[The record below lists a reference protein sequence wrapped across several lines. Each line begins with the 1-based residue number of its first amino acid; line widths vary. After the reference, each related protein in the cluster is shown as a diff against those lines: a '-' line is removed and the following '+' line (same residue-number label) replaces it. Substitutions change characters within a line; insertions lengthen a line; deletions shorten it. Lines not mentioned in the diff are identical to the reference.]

1 MTSIRIRPRF
11 KDVYSITPQEV
22 EQQVREHLK
31 LPDCPC
37 IAKIIPG
44 FIVLNVLPKNQ
55 HFWSPQLSLSFEKD
69 EESDKTI
76 IRGLYGPNP
85 TVWAI
90 FTFGYGAISILALF
104 LGFYGFSQYSLGQD
118 ASILWSLPVLAI
130 AAVVLY
136 FVAQFGQKLGV
147 EQTFT
152 LHHFFEESVGHRIHI
167 Q

>member
-11 KDVYSITPQEV
+11 KGVYSITPEQV
-22 EQQVREHLK
+22 EKHVREHLK

-37 IAKIIPG
+37 TAKITTG
-44 FIVLNVLPKNQ
+44 FIVLYVLPKDQ

-90 FTFGYGAISILALF
+90 FTFGYGAIAILALF
-104 LGFYGFSQYSLGQD
+104 IGFYGFSQYSLGQN
-118 ASILWSLPVLAI
+118 ASILWSLPILAV
-130 AAVVLY
+130 AALVLY
-136 FVAQFGQKLGV
+136 LVAQFGQKLGV

-152 LHHFFEESVGHRIHI
+152 LHHFFENSVGHRIHI
-167 Q
+167 E

>member
-11 KDVYSITPQEV
+11 KDTYSITPADV
-22 EQQVREHLK
+22 EQLVRNRLK
-31 LPDCPC
+31 DRDCPC

-44 FIVLNVLPKNQ
+44 FIVLHVLPKDQ

-69 EESDKTI
+69 EKSDKTI

-90 FTFGYGAISILALF
+90 FTFGYGAVSILAFF
-104 LGFYGFSQYSLGQD
+104 LGFYGFSQYSLGQE
-118 ASILWSLPVLAI
+118 ASVLWSLPVLAL
-130 AAVVLY
+130 AAAMLY
-136 FVAQFGQKLGV
+136 LVAQFGQKLGV

-167 Q
+167 E

>member
-11 KDVYSITPQEV
+11 KDVYSVTPEEV
-22 EQQVREHLK
+22 EEHVRAHLK
-31 LPDCPC
+31 MPGCPC
-37 IAKIIPG
+37 TAKIIPG
-44 FIVLNVLPKNQ
+44 FIVLYILPKDQ

-69 EESDKTI
+69 EESNKTI

-85 TVWAI
+85 TIWAI

-104 LGFYGFSQYSLGQD
+104 LGFYGFSQYSLGHE
-118 ASILWSLPVLAI
+118 APVLWSLPVLGV

-136 FVAQFGQKLGV
+136 LVAQFGQKLGV

-152 LHHFFEESVGHRIHI
+152 LHHFFEQSVGHRIHI
-167 Q
+167 E

>member
-11 KDVYSITPQEV
+11 KATYNITPEQV
-22 EQQVREHLK
+22 EELVAEHLK
-31 LPDCPC
+31 EPDCSC
-37 IAKIIPG
+37 TAKIIPG
-44 FIVLNVLPKNQ
+44 FIVLRILPQEQ
-55 HFWSPQLSLSFEKD
+55 HFWSPQLSLSFEKTED
-69 EESDKTI
+69 GTGTE

-90 FTFGYGAISILALF
+90 FMFGYAATAILALF
-104 LGFYGFSQYSLGQD
+104 LSFYGFSQYTLGQD
-118 ASILWSLPVLAI
+118 AKILWSLPILALV
-130 AAVVLY
+130 AVILY

-152 LHHFFEESVGHRIHI
+152 LHHFFEESIGKRIHI